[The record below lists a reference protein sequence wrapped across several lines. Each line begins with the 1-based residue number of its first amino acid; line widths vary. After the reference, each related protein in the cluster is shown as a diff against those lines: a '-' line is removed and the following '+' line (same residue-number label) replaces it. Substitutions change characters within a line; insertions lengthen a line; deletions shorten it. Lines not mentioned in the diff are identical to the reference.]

1 MQLKKEHCTGC
12 GYCVLVCPYDALTSN
27 GWAELIPANCT
38 DCNLCV
44 YACPS
49 DCFTPEPEFPLKPYH
64 PRVKDEYDV
73 VIIGSGLGGLMA
85 GAALAQAGRSVA
97 VFEKLGFPGGR
108 YTELDYKGAA
118 VTTGAWTN
126 LGPKSHIGRFLAEL
140 GIELE
145 YTSIAD
151 VGLAEQYTLRF
162 PDGRH
167 YASLFDLLTPAARKA
182 WLKAVLRGGE
192 EAMRRGRGGA
202 GEQGSRGAGEK
213 SNPAL
218 QPSNLPTFQPFDF
231 AQDKPS
237 NPSTSLRTSPP
248 TFQLSTL
255 SAADYI
261 AQFSN
266 DPDLLAAVEAIAAT
280 ASGLSSQAM
289 PASEYIQ
296 ITLDGREAGRDFAM
310 PVGGVRAII
319 KALTRALRQA
329 GGELFVRSPVAEIL
343 TVPSVH
349 PAEEL
354 VGTQG
359 NLKHAEFLQVP
370 PSSYL
375 RSNLTATGI
384 KLADG
389 RTIRSRIVLHN
400 GGPHRFI
407 QLVGETN
414 LPPDYL
420 ARLTSLKGVECAAL
434 FGATREPLFADAP
447 ITMTPCCR
455 RVVGVFAPT
464 LLDPRL
470 SKHGLHL
477 FDAFFPVYSDDR
489 TAELELALADLRD
502 LFPNFDEVV
511 QWTVPMFF
519 TGTWP
524 GTESGQTFGQIGDD
538 RLDPVTP
545 IQNCFLVGMDV
556 KGSGVAGDL
565 IPLGVR
571 RVLELLG

>member
-1 MQLKKEHCTGC
+1 MQLVQEHCTGC

-49 DCFTPEPEFPLKPYH
+49 DCFTPEPKFPLKPYR
-64 PRVKDEYDV
+64 PRLKDEYDV
-73 VIIGSGLGGLMA
+73 VIVGSGLGGLMA

-151 VGLAEQYTLRF
+151 AGLAEQYSLRF
-162 PDGRH
+162 PDGRR

-182 WLKAVLRGGE
+182 WLKAVTQGRE
-192 EAMRRGRGGA
+192 EARRRGRGGA
-202 GEQGSRGAGEK
+202 GEE
-213 SNPAL
+213 SNPTL
-218 QPSNLPTFQPFDF
+218 QPSNFPT
-231 AQDKPS
+231 
-237 NPSTSLRTSPP
+237 LRLRSGQA
-248 TFQLSTL
+248 FQLSNL

-319 KALTRALRQA
+319 KALSKALRQA
-329 GGELFVRSPVAEIL
+329 GGELFVRSPAAEIL

-400 GGPHRFI
+400 GGPRRFV

-447 ITMTPCCR
+447 ITMTPYCR

-470 SKHGLHL
+470 SKPGLHL

-502 LFPNFDEVV
+502 LFPNFDEIVE
-511 QWTVPMFF
+511 WTVPMFF

-524 GTESGQTFGQIGDD
+524 GTESGQTFGQIGDH